1 MLTFARSSIA
11 RDVASLH
18 PTLWQIVRELADG
31 MWFEYT
37 SQENMIVTE
46 MFRTHDETVRIYT
59 EAGFTPPAASV
70 HESVRVFGD
79 PWSGCRG
86 ADISVRMA
94 RPGMRYQDW
103 PFLPATV
110 VRKAVTAINNRWR
123 YQESEAHQVA
133 LFHSV
138 AGTHLHLQC
147 RPERETVR
155 RVDIPP
161 GVPV

>member
-1 MLTFARSSIA
+1 MAVLTFARSSIA

-59 EAGFTPPAASV
+59 EAGLTPPAASV
-70 HESVRVFGD
+70 HEAVRVLGD

-103 PFLPATV
+103 SYLPSTLIRAC
-110 VRKAVTAINNRWR
+110 VTAINKRWR

-133 LFHSV
+133 LFHDI
-138 AGTHLHLQC
+138 AGLHVHLQV
-147 RPERETVR
+147 RSGQETIR
-155 RVDIPP
+155 RTIA
-161 GVPV
+161 